1 MDKAP
6 STTRSRGLEAQ
17 QDVLIDRVV
26 GAHPVETALQ
36 FAGVPTAYLS
46 AVRAHPIAEL
56 GHAERRRGN
65 VEPLLH

>member
-1 MDKAP
+1 MLADKAP

-46 AVRAHPIAEL
+46 AVRATQSL
-56 GHAERRRGN
+56 SL
-65 VEPLLH
+65 VEPSGGEST